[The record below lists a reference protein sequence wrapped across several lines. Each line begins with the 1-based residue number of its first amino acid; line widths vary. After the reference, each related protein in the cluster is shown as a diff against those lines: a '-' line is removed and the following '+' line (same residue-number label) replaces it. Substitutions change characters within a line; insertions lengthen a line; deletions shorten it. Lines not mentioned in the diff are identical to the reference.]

1 MKLSRLV
8 LILLVLTGGWLAYQQ
23 FFAPEGATEF
33 ETKELKKG
41 EVTARVSATGTLEAL
56 TTVTVG
62 SQVSGPV
69 LKVLVDFNS
78 PVEKGQILA
87 ELDPSEF
94 QARVSQAQASLDA
107 ATAALTNQVANLAN
121 ADAGVAQAEAQLE
134 AARGQLE
141 QTRAQVGQAEA
152 GVESAEAGVLK
163 ARAEM
168 DLALLEYKRYEE
180 LVKRD
185 LVAKSEVDQRRT
197 AYRVGEAGYQSA
209 MASRHEARSTLAQAG
224 SRVSSSQSEVKAAN
238 TRLQA
243 TRAQRRAAQAQVGS
257 AEAQVRQAQAN
268 LRTALVDLDRATI
281 RSPITGTVID
291 RKIDVGQ
298 TVQASFQ
305 SPDLFK
311 IARDLRH
318 MQVQVEVS
326 EADIGSL
333 KEGQKVTFKVDAH
346 PDKSFEGRV
355 TQVRVGPVDEEE
367 QQDKSVVVYGVLVSA
382 PNPELLLRP
391 GMTANVT
398 VAIDTHKDVLLVPTL
413 ATLYFPSEGLNA
425 EEEEEPSKKV
435 RPQTGE
441 LPKPG
446 RPATVWVM
454 SPKGPE
460 SRPIRVGISDGEFSE
475 YLEGDLKAGE
485 RVIVSEKAPSK
496 TKKRVRMFF

>member
-1 MKLSRLV
+1 MKLSRLI
-8 LILLVLTGGWLAYQQ
+8 LILLALVGGWLAYQS
-23 FFAPEGATEF
+23 FFAPEGGPEF
-33 ETKELKKG
+33 ETEDLKRG
-41 EVTARVSATGTLEAL
+41 EVTARVTATGTLEAL

-69 LKVLVDFNS
+69 LKVQVDFNS

-107 ATAALTNQVANLAN
+107 ATAALTNQVASLAN

-152 GVESAEAGVLK
+152 GVESAEAGVL
-163 ARAEM
+163 
-168 DLALLEYKRYEE
+168 
-180 LVKRD
+180 D
-185 LVAKSEVDQRRT
+185 LVARSEVDQRRT

-209 MASRHEARSTLAQAG
+209 LASRHEARSTLSQAG
-224 SRVSSSQSEVKAAN
+224 SRVSSSQSEVKAAQ

-257 AEAQVRQAQAN
+257 ARAQVRQAEAN

-346 PDKSFEGRV
+346 PDKTFEGRV
-355 TQVRVGPVDEEE
+355 TQVRVGPVDEAE

-382 PNPELLLRP
+382 PNPDLLLRP

-398 VAIDTHKDVLLVPTL
+398 
-413 ATLYFPSEGLNA
+413 
-425 EEEEEPSKKV
+425 
-435 RPQTGE
+435 
-441 LPKPG
+441 
-446 RPATVWVM
+446 
-454 SPKGPE
+454 
-460 SRPIRVGISDGEFSE
+460 
-475 YLEGDLKAGE
+475 
-485 RVIVSEKAPSK
+485 
-496 TKKRVRMFF
+496 